1 MKLSGFSFKKSTLIL
16 VISAVLVFSFGILIG
31 YNLKYNAISNIQG
44 FLFNSVTDAEDGSAT
59 DPNATDC
66 NATDADATD
75 PNATDCNA
83 TDADATDPNA
93 TDCNATDGNAQSTDN
108 IIYLTSF
115 HFKNSSMTTS
125 QKNYVELTTTGAD
138 LVGLSVAFINDKGKT
153 FTVNASLNDNNSFS
167 VPNNI
172 DDGTYYISGVLL
184 TGSNS
189 DGTTF
194 TKYYSLN
201 PKAGEDYFELLAR
214 IEIKKDVKQENLDIT
229 SLTLKNNK
237 VNPLEK
243 VYVSYKANLE
253 LTQLQLQ
260 FENGAEKLFIY
271 VNSLGNNPYF
281 VVPSNASSGTYKLV
295 KVEAMT
301 KNATASMKDK
311 FDVALTVNEIS
322 KTDDKTVKKDY
333 VYNNEDINSDRITE
347 LYNASKDATIT
358 INADKQTFINKE
370 LFNCVKGTNKKL
382 IINNNDNKIEF
393 VGSSIESPK
402 MIDAKIETYKVSE
415 NSSISKLI
423 KDGVVVDFANNGN
436 LPGDAHVYIKATGDF
451 TGLKNNV
458 LLYLYNEDC
467 DDFTLIN
474 SNVKL
479 SSGYYEFDIAHNS
492 KYVLVNE
499 KLDDNLLAD
508 DTDDTVTFQKST
520 SVNILIIALCA
531 VIIISVVVLILVVKK
546 KDDKNKN

>member
-44 FLFNSVTDAEDGSAT
+44 FLFNSVTDAEDGS
-59 DPNATDC
+59 
-66 NATDADATD
+66 ATD

-237 VNPLEK
+237 VNHLEK
-243 VYVSYKANLE
+243 VYV
-253 LTQLQLQ
+253 
-260 FENGAEKLFIY
+260 
-271 VNSLGNNPYF
+271 
-281 VVPSNASSGTYKLV
+281 
-295 KVEAMT
+295 
-301 KNATASMKDK
+301 
-311 FDVALTVNEIS
+311 
-322 KTDDKTVKKDY
+322 
-333 VYNNEDINSDRITE
+333 
-347 LYNASKDATIT
+347 
-358 INADKQTFINKE
+358 
-370 LFNCVKGTNKKL
+370 
-382 IINNNDNKIEF
+382 
-393 VGSSIESPK
+393 
-402 MIDAKIETYKVSE
+402 
-415 NSSISKLI
+415 
-423 KDGVVVDFANNGN
+423 
-436 LPGDAHVYIKATGDF
+436 
-451 TGLKNNV
+451 
-458 LLYLYNEDC
+458 
-467 DDFTLIN
+467 
-474 SNVKL
+474 
-479 SSGYYEFDIAHNS
+479 
-492 KYVLVNE
+492 
-499 KLDDNLLAD
+499 
-508 DTDDTVTFQKST
+508 
-520 SVNILIIALCA
+520 
-531 VIIISVVVLILVVKK
+531 
-546 KDDKNKN
+546 

>member
-59 DPNATDC
+59 DSNATDC

-93 TDCNATDGNAQSTDN
+93 TDGNATDGNAQATDN

-138 LVGLSVAFINDKGKT
+138 LAGLSVAFINDKGKT
-153 FTVNASLNDNNSFS
+153 FTVKASLNDNNSFS

-201 PKAGEDYFELLAR
+201 PKAGENYFELLAR
-214 IEIKKDVKQENLDIT
+214 IEIKKDVKQEELNIT

-311 FDVALTVNEIS
+311 FDVVLTVNETS

-333 VYNNEDINSDRITE
+333 FYNNEDINSDRITE

-370 LFNCVKGTNKKL
+370 LFNCIKGTNKKL
-382 IINNNDNKIEF
+382 IINNNEKVNY
-393 VGSSIESPK
+393 
-402 MIDAKIETYKVSE
+402 YKYV
-415 NSSISKLI
+415 
-423 KDGVVVDFANNGN
+423 
-436 LPGDAHVYIKATGDF
+436 
-451 TGLKNNV
+451 
-458 LLYLYNEDC
+458 
-467 DDFTLIN
+467 
-474 SNVKL
+474 
-479 SSGYYEFDIAHNS
+479 DIAQTEILKACNRCNINWLDVDRALWLTGS
-492 KYVLVNE
+492 NGCVYDKCDICILNKYCIKGIKNG
-499 KLDDNLLAD
+499 
-508 DTDDTVTFQKST
+508 
-520 SVNILIIALCA
+520 
-531 VIIISVVVLILVVKK
+531 KK
-546 KDDKNKN
+546 Q